1 MYWKCVILAVVISE
15 RKHDGE
21 IMKFPVCEYAE
32 SEAGFYSQCASCP
45 IDSSAPGCALDE
57 LEDGTYLFEGVT
69 PNGGIR
75 ALFYFIDNEG
85 NRVKKR
91 EAIHVEIHE
100 LDEQD
105 HLITILYGMV
115 DPEGII
121 YLKNSGTEKAPDRDN
136 IQ

>member
-1 MYWKCVILAVVISE
+1 
-15 RKHDGE
+15 
-21 IMKFPVCEYAE
+21 MKFPVCEYAE
-32 SEAGFYSQCASCP
+32 SEEGFYSQCASCP
-45 IDSSAPGCALDE
+45 IDSSSSGCALDE
-57 LEDGTYLFEGVT
+57 LDDGTYQFEGGT

-75 ALFYFIDNEG
+75 ALFYFRDNEG

-91 EAIHVEIHE
+91 DAIHVEIHE
-100 LDEQD
+100 LDEQG

-121 YLKNSGTEKAPDRDN
+121 YLKSSGPERAHSQEN